1 MLRQHQ
7 IEIRVRYQETDAQG
21 RVHHANFFNYFEMG
35 RIELL
40 RACGL
45 SYREFEQRGWMLVV
59 SQIQCR
65 YHRPANYDDLITLTT
80 TTTRAKGARIEHAYR
95 VTRDDELLAEGTS
108 QIACIDR
115 DGNVCRIPEELAVSE
130 TED

>member
-1 MLRQHQ
+1 MLRQHEIQ
-7 IEIRVRYQETDAQG
+7 IRVRYQETDAQG
-21 RVHHANFFNYFEMG
+21 RVHHANFLNYFEMG

-59 SQIQCR
+59 SQVHCR
-65 YHRPANYDDLITLTT
+65 YLRPACYDDVITLIT

-95 VTRDDELLAEGTS
+95 VTRDGELLAEGSTS
-108 QIACIDR
+108 VACVDR
-115 DGNVCRIPEELAVSE
+115 DGNVCRIPDELLITDE
-130 TED
+130 